1 MNNEEKNFD
10 SARSEVEALF
20 NGEQTIDDVIEED
33 AAEQVQEEA
42 PTEEVPTEEVPIQDA
57 PTEET
62 VSEQAM
68 AQTEEAV
75 TAAEQAV
82 AVAQQKDAQVQQL
95 SQELEAERQRSAALQ
110 KQNEEMSAQR
120 EEEIIEEVLTPPV
133 LDIASLAFESPEA
146 QAEAQRRYAEE
157 MTAYNQKMMEK
168 ELAPLKERAR
178 KADEL
183 EIIEAV
189 KSQVVGD
196 KRFTGFSDMLP
207 KLQSIIKNNKALANS
222 DIPYDEKL
230 IQAYAI
236 VRGLD
241 AMEAPEPEP
250 APEMTTDEFVDKYKQ
265 NPDFRKAIEQLRIA
279 ELNDSQ
285 QVPPLASS
293 TGAGNVARNIKE
305 KPETLSE
312 ASERTRQMFR

>member
-20 NGEQTIDDVIEED
+20 GSEQTIDDVVGED
-33 AAEQVQEEA
+33 AAEQAQEEA
-42 PTEEVPTEEVPIQDA
+42 PTEEAPTEEVPIQDA

-82 AVAQQKDAQVQQL
+82 AVAQQKNAETEQLMAQLQAEKERSASLERQL
-95 SQELEAERQRSAALQ
+95 SEV
-110 KQNEEMSAQR
+110 NAQR
-120 EEEIIEEVLTPPV
+120 EEEVIEEMLQPPV

-157 MTAYNQKMMEK
+157 MTAYNQKIMEK

-183 EIIEAV
+183 EVIEAM
-189 KSQVVGD
+189 KSQVAGD

-207 KLQSIIKNNKALANS
+207 RLQNIIMNNKALAS
-222 DIPYDEKL
+222 ADMPMQDKL

-236 VRGLD
+236 ARGVD

>member
-1 MNNEEKNFD
+1 MNSEEKNFD

-20 NGEQTIDDVIEED
+20 GSEQAVDDVIPED
-33 AAEQVQEEA
+33 TAEQVQEEA
-42 PTEEVPTEEVPIQDA
+42 PAEEVSAEEASV
-57 PTEET
+57 EET

-68 AQTEEAV
+68 AQAEEAV
-75 TAAEQAV
+75 TVAEQA
-82 AVAQQKDAQVQQL
+82 AAIAQQKDAEVQQL
-95 SQELEAERQRSAALQ
+95 SQELEAERQRSAALER
-110 KQNEEMSAQR
+110 QNQEMSARR
-120 EEEIIEEVLTPPV
+120 EEEIIEEALTPPV

-146 QAEAQRRYAEE
+146 QAEAQRKYAEE
-157 MTAYNQKMMEK
+157 MTAYNQKIMEK

-183 EIIEAV
+183 EVIEAM
-189 KSQVVGD
+189 KAQVAGD
-196 KRFTGFSDMLP
+196 KRFTGFSDMMP
-207 KLQSIIKNNKALANS
+207 RLQNIIKNNKALANS
-222 DIPYDEKL
+222 DMSMQDKL

-236 VRGLD
+236 ARGVD

-250 APEMTTDEFVDKYKQ
+250 PKEMTADEFVDKYKQ
-265 NPDFRKAIEQLRIA
+265 NPDFRKAIEQIRIA

>member
-1 MNNEEKNFD
+1 MSEEKTFD
-10 SARSEVEALF
+10 TARSEVEALF
-20 NGEQTIDDVIEED
+20 ANPEEVTSDEVVDTGSEVAEEQEVVEEP
-33 AAEQVQEEA
+33 AAEVPAEAEA
-42 PTEEVPTEEVPIQDA
+42 PAT
-57 PTEET
+57 
-62 VSEQAM
+62 EQAI

-133 LDIASLAFESPEA
+133 LDIASLAFESPEV
-146 QAEAQRRYAEE
+146 QAEAQRKYAEE

-168 ELAPLKERAR
+168 ELAPLKERVR

-183 EIIEAV
+183 EIIEAM
-189 KSQVVGD
+189 KSQVAGD

-207 KLQSIIKNNKALANS
+207 RLQNIIMNNKALAAS
-222 DIPYDEKL
+222 DMPMQDKL

-236 VRGLD
+236 ARGVD
-241 AMEAPEPEP
+241 AMEAPEPE
-250 APEMTTDEFVDKYKQ
+250 APKEMTTEELVAKYKG
-265 NPDFRKAIEQLRIA
+265 NPEFRKAIEQLRIE
-279 ELNDSQ
+279 ELKAGQ

-293 TGAGNVARNIKE
+293 TGAGNVALNIKE
-305 KPETLSE
+305 KPTSFKD
-312 ASERTRQMFR
+312 AAERTRQMFRQ

>member
-1 MNNEEKNFD
+1 MNSEEKNFD

-20 NGEQTIDDVIEED
+20 GSEQAVDDVIPED
-33 AAEQVQEEA
+33 TAEQVQEETPA
-42 PTEEVPTEEVPIQDA
+42 EEVSV
-57 PTEET
+57 EET

-68 AQTEEAV
+68 AQAEEAV
-75 TAAEQAV
+75 TVAEQA
-82 AVAQQKDAQVQQL
+82 AAIAQQKDAEVQQL

-110 KQNEEMSAQR
+110 KQNQEMSAQR
-120 EEEIIEEVLTPPV
+120 EEEIIEEALVPPV

-146 QAEAQRRYAEE
+146 QAEAQRKYAEE
-157 MTAYNQKMMEK
+157 MTAYNQKIMEK

-183 EIIEAV
+183 EVIETMKA
-189 KSQVVGD
+189 QVAGD
-196 KRFTGFSDMLP
+196 KRFTGFSDMMP
-207 KLQSIIKNNKALANS
+207 RLQNIIKNNKALANS
-222 DIPYDEKL
+222 DMSMQDKL

-236 VRGLD
+236 ARGVD

-250 APEMTTDEFVDKYKQ
+250 PKEMTADEFVDKYKQ
-265 NPDFRKAIEQLRIA
+265 NPDFRKAIEQIRIA

-312 ASERTRQMFR
+312 ASERTRQMFRS